1 MARWLTILFFLFSS
15 LFGETVGND
24 FSRECLTCHEKTAP
38 PLSLVYR
45 RYLMLYS
52 SKRQIERRMIDFL
65 KAPSK
70 EKSSMPEGMKNRFN
84 PQLHPSFDEKVA
96 EKAVEKVIEKE
107 DPIKRIV
114 VKPPKEAPR
123 PSGSR
128 ADRE

>member
-1 MARWLTILFFLFSS
+1 MVNKTVLLLCLS
-15 LFGETVGND
+15 LLVAFG
-24 FSRECLTCHEKTAP
+24 REEAPERRCLTCHEVSAP

-52 SKRQIERRMIDFL
+52 SKDRIEKRMVSFL
-65 KAPSK
+65 TAPSK

-84 PQLHPSFDEKVA
+84 PQNHPVFEKEEA
-96 EKAVEKVIEKE
+96 RRAVKRVIEKE
-107 DPIKRIV
+107 DLIKRIV

>member
-1 MARWLTILFFLFSS
+1 MVKKMALLLALSSIL
-15 LFGETVGND
+15 LFGGEESVAKQ
-24 FSRECLTCHEKTAP
+24 CLTCHDVSAP

-52 SKRQIERRMIDFL
+52 SKKRIEKRMVNFL

-70 EKSSMPEGMKNRFN
+70 ERSSMPEGMKNRFN
-84 PQLHPSFDEKVA
+84 PQNHPSFDENVA
-96 EKAVEKVIEKE
+96 EKAVESLIEKE

-114 VKPPKEAPR
+114 VRASEEAPK